1 MWQDAGGAMRGYVR
15 AVDEYLE
22 RGEGFA
28 GPEPKRRVRNLLEV
42 SGVLA
47 QLTPI
52 SPRLATVDEV
62 QRVHTD
68 EYVEKVRRHSATGGG
83 LAGPGTLIGRG
94 SFEIALLS
102 AGGVL
107 AAVDAVLDD
116 DVDNAY
122 ALVRPPGHHAV
133 ADEGNG
139 LCIFA
144 NLAIAVE
151 HLRRVRGIDRIA
163 VLDWDVHHGNGA
175 QEIFY
180 DDPDVLTVSIHQANV
195 QVGRSLGSR
204 EERGGRRAPGSN
216 INVPL
221 PPGSGRDAYLTA
233 MDRVV
238 LPALRRFRPSF
249 VLIASGLD
257 AGAYDPT
264 GRMMLWPDAFRAMT
278 AAVAKA
284 AGELCGGRLVAVHE
298 GGYSDFM
305 APFCGLA
312 VISTLRGVRSEAE
325 TAFDTFP
332 RPEAD
337 QLLQPHQRAA
347 IDAAERCHLPV
358 A

>member
-1 MWQDAGGAMRGYVR
+1 MWQSAGGAMRGYVP
-15 AVDEYLE
+15 AIDEYLE
-22 RGEGFA
+22 PGEGFA
-28 GPEPKRRVRNLLEV
+28 GPEPKRRVRNLLEA

-52 SPRLATVDEV
+52 APRPATEGEV
-62 QRVHTD
+62 RRVHTGVS
-68 EYVEKVRRHSATGGG
+68 VERVRRQSASGGG
-83 LAGPGTLIGRG
+83 LAGPGALVGPGT
-94 SFEIALLS
+94 FEIALLA
-102 AGGVL
+102 AGGVM
-107 AAVDAVLDD
+107 AAVDAVLDG

-144 NLAIAVE
+144 NLAIAVQ
-151 HLRRVRGIDRIA
+151 HLRHVRGVDRIA
-163 VLDWDVHHGNGA
+163 IVDWDVHHGNGA

-180 DDPDVLTVSIHQANV
+180 DDPGVLTISIHQANV
-195 QVGRSLGSR
+195 QVGRSLGAR
-204 EERGGRRAPGSN
+204 EERGGDEAPGSN
-216 INVPL
+216 VNVPL

-233 MDRVV
+233 IDRVIM
-238 LPALRRFRPSF
+238 PALRRFRPSF
-249 VLIASGLD
+249 VLVASGLD
-257 AGAYDPT
+257 ASAYDPT

-278 AAVAKA
+278 EAVVEA
-284 AGELCGGRLVAVHE
+284 AGELCDGRVVAAHE

-312 VISTLRGVRSEAE
+312 VISALRGVRSEAE
-325 TAFDTFP
+325 TAFDAFP
-332 RPEAD
+332 RAEAD

-358 A
+358 G